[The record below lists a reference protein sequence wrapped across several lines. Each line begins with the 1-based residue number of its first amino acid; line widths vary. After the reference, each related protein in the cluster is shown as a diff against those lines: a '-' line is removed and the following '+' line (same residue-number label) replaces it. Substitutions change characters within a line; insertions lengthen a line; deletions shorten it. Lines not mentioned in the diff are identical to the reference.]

1 MPGYNEAAQ
10 YTGLLAISCGFIMP
24 LKKMIRWTPIA
35 VIGLLAIMGLSG
47 CKQEPYMLGIVGYN
61 YTDRAVADF
70 AVNGQGGSNLELS
83 TPTAGGGKMSC
94 CVVMSRST
102 KTPFWVDVK
111 YKMSALESYPPRK
124 VIEPSGPYKEARVE
138 VKGPIPPDP
147 SYLEVHFYPDGHIE
161 AAISGSDGPSPP
173 RLKLERRLP
182 FVR

>member
-1 MPGYNEAAQ
+1 
-10 YTGLLAISCGFIMP
+10 MP

-61 YTDRAVADF
+61 YTDRAVANF
-70 AVNGQGGSNLELS
+70 GVNGQGGGNIELS
-83 TPTAGGGKMSC
+83 TPTAGGGGTSC